1 MSKQLDISE
10 DKIDVEYFILKRRLY
25 ENMMYPQK
33 RLQSFSPAS
42 GKPSVNRVMT
52 RLQEFIDD
60 CYDDKGKVINKE
72 YVKMASAKNC
82 KYCEFK
88 TKADLC
94 DRNKK

>member
-1 MSKQLDISE
+1 
-10 DKIDVEYFILKRRLY
+10 LKRRLY

-33 RLQSFSPAS
+33 RIQSFSPAS
-42 GKPSVNRVMT
+42 GTPSINRVMS
-52 RLQEFIDD
+52 RLNEFMSDCFDESGKTID
-60 CYDDKGKVINKE
+60 KE
-72 YVKMASAKNC
+72 YVKIASAKNC